1 MIKKIMLATQ
11 NKDKLKEFQILFKP
25 YNFHP
30 FLPSKRLSVP
40 ETGQTFSANALL
52 KAKAYAR
59 FFNLP
64 VVADD
69 SGLCIDYLNGQP
81 GIHSHR
87 FALNGFP
94 AARRKILKLMRHLPR
109 SRRAAQF
116 ICCLAYVNPQT
127 KISRVFTGQAQ
138 GFIALKE
145 IGSNGFGY
153 DPIFFCPDLNKTF
166 AQATS
171 VQKNQ
176 FSHRAKALK
185 KLLSFLKQ
193 SATPK

>member
-1 MIKKIMLATQ
+1 MIKIMLATQ
-11 NKDKLKEFQILFKP
+11 NKDKLKEFQTLLRP
-25 YNFHP
+25 FHCQP
-30 FLPSKRLSVP
+30 TLPPKKLAVS
-40 ETGQTFSANALL
+40 ETGQTFKANAIL

-64 VVADD
+64 VIADD

-87 FALNGFP
+87 LAINGFS
-94 AARRKILKLMRHLPR
+94 AARKKILKLMQPLPR
-109 SRRAAQF
+109 SQRTARF

-127 KISRVFTGQAQ
+127 KLCRVFTGQAQ
-138 GFIALKE
+138 GFIAIKE

-153 DPIFFCPDLNKTF
+153 DPIFFCPALNKTF
-166 AQATS
+166 AQAS
-171 VQKNQ
+171 LLEKNQ

-185 KLLSFLKQ
+185 KLLTFLKQ
-193 SATPK
+193 SAIPK

>member
-1 MIKKIMLATQ
+1 MIKIMLATQ
-11 NKDKLKEFQILFKP
+11 NKDKLKEFQALLKP
-25 YNFHP
+25 DNFCLL
-30 FLPSKRLSVP
+30 LPPKNLQVL
-40 ETGQTFSANALL
+40 ETGQTFTANALL

-64 VVADD
+64 VIADD
-69 SGLCIDYLNGQP
+69 SGLCVEYLNGQP
-81 GIHSHR
+81 GIHSHS
-87 FALNGFP
+87 FAINGFP
-94 AARRKILKLMRHLPR
+94 AARKKILKLMRHLPCFQ
-109 SRRAAQF
+109 RAAQF
-116 ICCLAYVNPQT
+116 VCCLAYVNPQT
-127 KISRVFTGQAQ
+127 KICRVFTGLVR
-138 GFIALKE
+138 GFIAIKE

-166 AQATS
+166 AQAAS

-193 SATPK
+193 SAAPK

>member
-1 MIKKIMLATQ
+1 MIKIMLATQ
-11 NKDKLKEFQILFKP
+11 NKDKLKEFQTLLKP

-30 FLPSKRLSVP
+30 LLPSKNLPVP
-40 ETGQTFSANALL
+40 ETGKTFKANALL
-52 KAKAYAR
+52 KARAYAW
-59 FFNLP
+59 FFGLP
-64 VVADD
+64 VIADD

-81 GIHSHR
+81 GINSHR

-94 AARRKILKLMRHLPR
+94 AARRKILKLLQPLPHSQR
-109 SRRAAQF
+109 TAKF
-116 ICCLAYVNPQT
+116 VCCLAYVNPQT
-127 KISRVFTGQAQ
+127 KISRVFTGQVR
-138 GFIALKE
+138 GFIAIKE

-166 AQATS
+166 GEAS
-171 VQKNQ
+171 SDEKNQ